1 MSGPL
6 IPKSILVKPGAK
18 KPKKPNPVQFS
29 EYLTLI
35 NGTVG
40 TQVPF
45 PDDKHGKKE
54 KKVLRKE
61 GLEPDTSNEGKPKKA
76 KQEQVGNI
84 DIEKIIGKSI
94 YDSDSEDEK
103 PAKNNKSKDTNS
115 APSISQILL
124 TASDDENKKK
134 KKKKKIKKNLKI
146 GNEAATLIIENVY
159 EILLLKSKFSQNCKF
174 QLYSNGII
182 DCYENNE
189 GESGTY
195 NKYVMS
201 FLSKGLS
208 DNSVAEEFSNKTP
221 NLISYWVCL
230 ECIPSIKSDGEEE
243 PTLDEKFSMLIIFK
257 DATERSQFNSAVE
270 KFFKSKKSKIKNF
283 RNSSAKNIK
292 SLFGTSGKKT
302 VDPFPGVNF
311 HREEDEEPEDEGGK
325 SKKHKKSKKKSKKD
339 HKNNEKNE
347 SEEEIFN
354 TPIKSTVTVDDE

>member
-1 MSGPL
+1 MSDPH
-6 IPKSILVKPGAK
+6 IPKSILVKPGTK
-18 KPKKPNPVQFS
+18 KPRKPNPVQFS

-61 GLEPDTSNEGKPKKA
+61 GLEPDSLVEGKTKKS
-76 KQEQVGNI
+76 KEEPVGNI

-103 PAKNNKSKDTNS
+103 PAKNNKSKDS
-115 APSISQILL
+115 GPSISQILL
-124 TASDDENKKK
+124 QTSSDDENKKK
-134 KKKKKIKKNLKI
+134 KKKKKVKKNLKI
-146 GNEAATLIIENVY
+146 GSEAATLVLENVY

-174 QLYSNGII
+174 RLFSNGIV

-189 GESGTY
+189 GESGY

-201 FLSKGLS
+201 FISKSPS

-221 NLISYWVCL
+221 NLIAHWVCL
-230 ECIPSIKSDGEEE
+230 DCIPSIKSDGEEE

-257 DATERSQFNSAVE
+257 DSAERSQFNTAIE
-270 KFFKSKKSKIKNF
+270 KHFKSKKSKIKNF

-292 SLFGTSGKKT
+292 SLFSGGSGGKKS

-311 HREEDEEPEDEGGK
+311 HREEDEEPEDDGK
-325 SKKHKKSKKKSKKD
+325 SKKPKKSKKKSKKD
-339 HKNNEKNE
+339 NKNNEKNE
-347 SEEEIFN
+347 SEEEAFN
-354 TPIKSTVTVDDE
+354 APIKSTVTVDE